1 MSLNGVRL
9 MKTYLVSLRG
19 DAQRRTAIARQF
31 PAASASFE
39 WIEAIDGRVLPARR
53 YFTLCAPAFRERA
66 ILLSPSEI
74 GCALSHMEAYARFLA
89 SNAHAALFLEDDV
102 EGTDADLEH
111 IARLA
116 ASLDGEFFLACGGQ
130 DGLRSR
136 RWLIG
141 KRLRTADGIAYYRVN
156 RHAYG
161 QLWRT
166 CCYAMTR
173 GVAERMLARQ
183 TALLA
188 RADEWEPLLC
198 DLGDATYFIDALS
211 HPLDLASS
219 SIESERVALGG
230 AMPER
235 HVGRIAERIAALF
248 RKRRI
253 YRSILL
259 AQLGRIGG
267 HETIL
272 RKR

>member
-1 MSLNGVRL
+1 
-9 MKTYLVSLRG
+9 MKTYLVSLSR
-19 DAQRRTAIARQF
+19 DADRRVAIGRQF
-31 PAASASFE
+31 PDTSASFE
-39 WIEAIDGRVLPARR
+39 WIEAIDGRTLSARR
-53 YFTLCAPAFRERA
+53 YFSLCAPAFRERK

-74 GCALSHMEAYARFLA
+74 GCALSHMEAYGRFLA
-89 SNAHAALFLEDDV
+89 SDARVALFLEDDV
-102 EGTDADLEH
+102 EGTDADLDH
-111 IARLA
+111 IARVA
-116 ASLDGEFFLACGGQ
+116 ATLDGEFFLACGGQ
-130 DGLRSR
+130 DGLPSR

-141 KRLRTADGIAYYRVN
+141 QRLRTADEIAYYRVN
-156 RHAYG
+156 RHAYA

-173 GVAERMLARQ
+173 RVAERMLTRQ

-188 RADEWEPLLC
+188 RADEWEPLLR

-219 SIESERVALGG
+219 SIELERVALGG
-230 AMPER
+230 ALHAR
-235 HVGRIAERIAALF
+235 RVGRIGQRIAGLF

-267 HETIL
+267 HETIF
-272 RKR
+272 RRR